1 MVVILDPGVWI
12 QRIAYLM
19 IHICI
24 LLLND
29 YDKKHSQAD
38 YSDFRMKVLIDDLT
52 TADSCWTLFHS

>member
-1 MVVILDPGVWI
+1 
-12 QRIAYLM
+12 M

-52 TADSCWTLFHS
+52 TADSC